1 MSDLHVRLVTDRPT
15 FALPCMATPSSS
27 STRAPALS
35 HGSLELLR
43 RVNPTLR
50 LLVADNA
57 SLVISFLHRVFIAP
71 NLRSV
76 SGTELVSR
84 LEDDL
89 HGLREQHGP
98 ERYPRSA
105 AEYLDEWADEE
116 HRWLRKYYPQGT
128 DEPAFDLTPATERAL
143 EFVASL
149 ERPQRVSTES
159 RLLTVLE
166 LLRQLALGTETD
178 PAAHLADL
186 EKRRS
191 KLDDEIARVRD
202 GRIQTM
208 DAARVQDRF
217 LALASTARALLADFR
232 EVDQGFR
239 DLDRAT
245 RERIATWSGGKGA
258 LLEEVLGSRDVIGD
272 SAQGRSFRAFWD
284 FLMSPPLQEE
294 LAGGLDRI
302 LALPAVQELEPD
314 PRLARIH
321 HDWLAA
327 GDVTQRTVARL
338 SAQLRRF
345 LDEQASRET
354 RRIGQLI
361 RSIEERAL
369 AVRDAPPPG
378 PFMEVDD
385 FGPEFRL
392 PLERPLF
399 DPPFRPIFA
408 GGALAGALDGADV
421 PAGALFEQE
430 YVDRAALRGRVADA
444 LTRRSQVSLS
454 DLLSAHPLQ
463 RGLAELV
470 AWFSV
475 AADDPAALIDGEHT
489 QVVEW
494 EDASGVRRRATVPSV
509 FFTRATPQAGRTG
522 SST

>member
-1 MSDLHVRLVTDRPT
+1 
-15 FALPCMATPSSS
+15 MASSP
-27 STRAPALS
+27 STRASALS
-35 HGSLELLR
+35 HASLELLR
-43 RVNPTLR
+43 RVNPSLR
-50 LLVADNA
+50 LIVADNA

-71 NLRSV
+71 NVRSLA
-76 SGTELVSR
+76 GLELASL

-89 HGLREQHGP
+89 HGLREQHGAQ
-98 ERYPRSA
+98 RYPRSA
-105 AEYLDEWADEE
+105 AEYLDEWADED

-159 RLLTVLE
+159 RLLSVLD
-166 LLRQLALGTETD
+166 LLRQLAMGTETD
-178 PAAHLADL
+178 PTAHLADL
-186 EKRRS
+186 ETRRA
-191 KLDDEIARVRD
+191 KLDEEIARVRE
-202 GRIQTM
+202 GRILTM

-258 LLEEVLGSRDVIGD
+258 LLDDVLGSRDVIGD

-294 LAGGLDRI
+294 LAAGLERI

-321 HDWLAA
+321 HDWLTA

-345 LDEQASRET
+345 LDEQASHET

-361 RSIEERAL
+361 RSIEEHAL
-369 AVRDAPPPG
+369 AIRDAPPAG
-378 PFMEVDD
+378 SVMELDD
-385 FGPEFRL
+385 FGPELRL
-392 PLERPLF
+392 PFERPLF
-399 DPPFRPIFA
+399 DPPFRPTIA

-421 PAGALFEQE
+421 PADALFEQE
-430 YVDRAALRGRVADA
+430 YVDRATLRERVSEALR
-444 LTRRSQVSLS
+444 RRSQVSLS
-454 DLLSAHPLQ
+454 DLLSAHPLE

-470 AWFSV
+470 AWFAV
-475 AADDPAALIDGEHT
+475 AADDPAALIDADHT

-494 EDASGVRRRATVPSV
+494 GDAGGVRRRATVPSV
-509 FFTRATPQAGRTG
+509 FFTRAALPTRRTG
-522 SST
+522 SQT

>member
-1 MSDLHVRLVTDRPT
+1 MNH
-15 FALPCMATPSSS
+15 A
-27 STRAPALS
+27 
-35 HGSLELLR
+35 SLELLR
-43 RVNPTLR
+43 RAHPSWR
-50 LLVADNA
+50 LLLADNA
-57 SLVISFLHRVFIAP
+57 SLVVSFLHRVFIAP
-71 NLRSV
+71 NVRSV
-76 SGTELVSR
+76 SGPELVSL

-89 HGLREQHGP
+89 HGLREQHGDD
-98 ERYPRSA
+98 RYPRSA
-105 AEYLDEWADEE
+105 AEYLDEWADED

-128 DEPAFDLTPATERAL
+128 DEPAFDLTPATEKAL
-143 EFVASL
+143 EFVASF

-186 EKRRS
+186 ERRRA
-191 KLDDEIARVRD
+191 KLDEEIARARE

-217 LALASTARALLADFR
+217 LALAATARALLADFR

-258 LLEEVLGSRDVIGD
+258 LLEDVLGGRDVIGD

-294 LAGGLDRI
+294 LAAGLERV
-302 LALPAVQELEPD
+302 LALPCIQELEPD
-314 PRLARIH
+314 ARLARIH

-345 LDEQASRET
+345 LDEQVSRET

-361 RSIEERAL
+361 RSIEEHAL
-369 AVRDAPPPG
+369 ALREAAPAG
-378 PFMEVDD
+378 VVMEVDD
-385 FGPEFRL
+385 FGPDLNL

-399 DPPFRPIFA
+399 EPPFRPAFA
-408 GGALAGALDGADV
+408 GGAIEAALEDV
-421 PAGALFEQE
+421 PADALFAQE
-430 YVDRAALRGRVADA
+430 YVDRAALRERVASA
-444 LTRRSQVSLS
+444 LQHRSQVSLS
-454 DLLSAHPLQ
+454 DILATHPLE

-470 AWFSV
+470 AWFAV
-475 AADDPAALIDGEHT
+475 AADDPGAHIDGDRT
-489 QVVEW
+489 QLVEW
-494 EDASGVRRRATVPSV
+494 EDARGVRRRATAPSV
-509 FFTRATPQAGRTG
+509 IFTRPALSARPRE
-522 SST
+522 SSP